1 MEEEILQKIR
11 EAVLNY
17 DQKASARYAQEALD
31 SKIEPL
37 TIMDALIEAVRV
49 VGNKFGA
56 GELFLPELVGA
67 ADALQASTPLLEEA
81 IRQSGKKRESLGTV
95 VIGTVKDDIH
105 TIGKSMVAAL
115 LTAEGFEVYDLG
127 IDVPADKFLEA
138 VEKYDPNIIGMSAL
152 LSTTA
157 PQARL
162 VIDELKECGKRDKI
176 KVMVGGGAMT
186 AAFADAIGAD
196 GYESSAPGAVTL
208 ARNWINS

>member
-1 MEEEILQKIR
+1 MEKEILEKVKR
-11 EAVLNY
+11 AVLEY

-31 SKIEPL
+31 LKIEPL
-37 TIMDALIEAVRV
+37 TIMDALVEAVRV
-49 VGNKFGA
+49 VGNKFGD

-67 ADALQASTPLLEEA
+67 AGALQAATPLLEEA
-81 IRQSGKKRESLGTV
+81 IRQSGKKRESKGSV

-115 LTAEGFEVYDLG
+115 LTAEGFEVHDLG
-127 IDVPADKFLEA
+127 IDVSADKFLEA
-138 VEKYDPNIIGMSAL
+138 VEEYNPIIVCMSAL

-157 PQARL
+157 PQAKI
-162 VIDELKECGKRDKI
+162 VIDKLKESDKRDKI

-186 AAFADAIGAD
+186 AAYAVAIGAD

>member
-1 MEEEILQKIR
+1 MEKEILGKIK
-11 EAVLNY
+11 EAVLTY
-17 DQKASARYAQEALD
+17 DQKASARYVQEALD
-31 SKIEPL
+31 LKIDPL
-37 TIMDALIEAVRV
+37 TIMDALVEGVRI
-49 VGNKFGA
+49 VGKKFGT

-67 ADALQASTPLLEEA
+67 AAALQTSTPLIEDA
-81 IRQSGKKRESLGTV
+81 IRKSGKKRESLGTV

-115 LTAEGFEVYDLG
+115 LAAEGFEVHDIG

-138 VEKYDPNIIGMSAL
+138 VEEYNPIILGMSAL

-157 PQARL
+157 PQAKL
-162 VIDELKECGKRDKI
+162 VIDKLKACGKRDRI

-186 AAFADAIGAD
+186 AAFAEAIGAD

-208 ARNWINS
+208 ARNWLNS